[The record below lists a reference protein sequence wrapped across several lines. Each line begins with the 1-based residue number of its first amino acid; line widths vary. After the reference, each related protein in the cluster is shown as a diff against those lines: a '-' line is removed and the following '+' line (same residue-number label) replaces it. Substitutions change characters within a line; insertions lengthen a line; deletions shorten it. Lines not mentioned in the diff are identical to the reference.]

1 MHSAPLR
8 RAANRLELRALLAP
22 VLSSIWDAK
31 DRARYEGMSEAELAV
46 NDLDRKAVEDRLRR
60 RYRRGGVVTR

>member
-8 RAANRLELRALLAP
+8 RAATRLELRAMLAP
-22 VLSSIWDAK
+22 VLSSIWEAK

-46 NDLDRKAVEDRLRR
+46 HDLDRKAVEDRLRR
-60 RYRRGGVVTR
+60 RYRRGSAVKR